1 MGTWTVSESFYH
13 TCFLRFFNCSLC
25 RFGHLAAVELLTPR
39 TGDSNSSDEEL
50 DANNIKFFE
59 THGAEGSTDSKED
72 LTLDKA
78 EKRNARSKHCISIIP
93 CLKKLVSRHYS
104 PN

>member
-1 MGTWTVSESFYH
+1 M
-13 TCFLRFFNCSLC
+13 
-25 RFGHLAAVELLTPR
+25 ELLIPR
-39 TGDSNSSDEEL
+39 TGNSNSSDEEL

-59 THGAEGSTDSKED
+59 THGVEGSTDSKED

-93 CLKKLVSRHYS
+93 CLQKLLSRHYS
-104 PN
+104 PNWTVPANCSDLL